1 MRAIVAHT
9 ENQPA
14 SLIEKDEPD
23 PGSGDVLIDVSHSSV
38 NFKDGMALTG
48 LGIVRRWPVT
58 LGIDVVGVVA
68 ESTSNR
74 FAVGDRV
81 TLNGAGAGEITDGG
95 YAERARVSSQS
106 LVHIPDSISLSR
118 AAAIGTA
125 GFTAAIAVLA
135 LADHGVVPHNGDVLV
150 TGAAG
155 GVGSV
160 AINLLA
166 RRGYRIVAST
176 GRAVEQ
182 SVFLTALGANEIVDR
197 AQFSEPVNRPLQSER
212 WGGAVDSIGS
222 HTLANV
228 LAQTRYGGTVVTN
241 GMVQGIDLPVT
252 VLPFILRGIT
262 LHGANSVDAPRE
274 LRERAWAMLADELDL
289 DALDALTTTIG
300 LDDTFE
306 AANAILEGR
315 VRGRT
320 VVQIS

>member
-14 SLIEKDEPD
+14 RLTEKDEPE
-23 PGSGDVLIDVSHSSV
+23 PGAGDVLIDVSYSSV
-38 NFKDGMALTG
+38 NFKDAMALTG
-48 LGIVRRWPVT
+48 AGIVRRWPVT
-58 LGIDVVGVVA
+58 LGIDVVGTVA
-68 ESTSNR
+68 ESSSNR

-81 TLNGAGAGEITDGG
+81 TLNGAGAGETIDGG

-106 LVHIPDSISLSR
+106 LVHIPEEISLSR

-135 LADHGVVPHNGDVLV
+135 LADHGVVPNSGDVLV

-166 RRGYRIVAST
+166 RRGYRVVAST
-176 GRAVEQ
+176 GRAAEQ
-182 SVFLTALGANEIVDR
+182 GVFLTALGASEVVDR
-197 AQFSEPVNRPLQSER
+197 AQFSEPINRTLQSEQ

-228 LAQTRYGGTVVTN
+228 LAQTRYGGTVVSN
-241 GMVQGIDLPVT
+241 GMAQGIDLPVT

-289 DALDALTTTIG
+289 NALDALTTTIG

-306 AANAILEGR
+306 AADAILKGH